1 MVQVTVQNTL
11 GAVQLGTTLAVFL
24 FGLVTLQ
31 YHYYLQRYEDDR
43 RVFRL
48 LADVVWFLELLHTIC
63 IVGETY
69 RGTILFYG
77 NFLAYQ
83 RYPFM
88 GAATM
93 LGGLITMLIH
103 LFFSM
108 RVWKALPTPF
118 RYIGGLTGLAA
129 IVRGAGA
136 VFLGVRVILAK
147 TLQEY
152 REANGWLIR
161 TLLLSGAII
170 DVVIAASMLWFL
182 VSKRERDLHR
192 AIRLVDHLAAF
203 TIRTGLLTSLAALS
217 VLITFQLMP
226 ETFVWVGIYVALAKL
241 STADKGC
248 EALWLKA
255 RLRSLLGQCQGLI
268 GAGW

>member
-11 GAVQLGTTLAVFL
+11 GAVQIGTTLAVFL

-31 YHYYLQRYEDDR
+31 YHHYSQLFEDDR
-43 RVFRL
+43 RAFKL
-48 LADVVWFLELLHTIC
+48 LAGIIWLLELLHTIC

-77 NFLAYQ
+77 NLLAYQ

-103 LFFSM
+103 LFFSL
-108 RVWKALPTPF
+108 RVWKVLPNPF

-129 IVRGAGA
+129 TVRGVAS
-136 VFLGVRVILAK
+136 VYLGIRVILAK

-152 REANGWLIR
+152 RETNGWLIR

-170 DVVIAASMLWFL
+170 DVVIALSMLWFL
-182 VSKRERDLHR
+182 ISKRERDLHLV
-192 AIRLVDHLAAF
+192 IRLVDHLVAYTVRMYRF
-203 TIRTGLLTSLAALS
+203 LVPCMEIYNKLSVGTGLLTSLAALS
-217 VLITFQLMP
+217 VLITFQVIP
-226 ETFVWVGIYVALAKL
+226 ETFVWVGIYVVLAKREL
-241 STADKGC
+241 PF
-248 EALWLKA
+248 EP
-255 RLRSLLGQCQGLI
+255 
-268 GAGW
+268 